1 MSPKPAA
8 KPAPTTSSTP
18 SLGPLP
24 GYVGFN
30 LRRAQMAS
38 FRHLERT
45 ASSLNLTP
53 GQFSLLTFLK
63 ANPGVSQ
70 KTVSQEFGVDT
81 STLTPALDSLASRRL
96 IRRARA
102 AHDRRSYALSLTPS
116 GTRLLSQMR
125 GRIEAQEEEMAAA
138 LTSGERETLLSML
151 ERICD
156 RLQAAG

>member
-1 MSPKPAA
+1 MTAAA
-8 KPAPTTSSTP
+8 KRRSAEGSP

-24 GYVGFN
+24 SYVGFN

-45 ASSLNLTP
+45 AGALNLTP
-53 GQFSLLTFLK
+53 GQFSLLTFLE

-81 STLTPALDSLASRRL
+81 STLTPVLDSLSTRRL

-102 AHDRRSYALSLTPS
+102 SHDRRSYALSLTPS
-116 GTRLLSQMR
+116 GERLLEEMR
-125 GRIEAQEEEMAAA
+125 ARIDAQEAEMAAA
-138 LTSGERETLLSML
+138 LAPGERDLLLDML
-151 ERICD
+151 QRVCI
-156 RLQAAG
+156 RLEGAD